1 WRSTSGSYVV
11 SGQALVTSI
20 QNGPPRTMLD
30 GTVIASGDTS
40 PSGRL
45 YIAKEGGQWLGSVE
59 VQGVGRR
66 VDYNDL
72 GYLQRQNL
80 IRTLPF
86 LAYRTLDPFWEIAET
101 ETHVYAATRDNLD
114 GVKLLRGY
122 YGGGKVRFKNFWIL
136 ASDVY
141 RYDTR
146 FEDREVGDGTA
157 IQRPS
162 AYGWDA

>member
-1 WRSTSGSYVV
+1 
-11 SGQALVTSI
+11 
-20 QNGPPRTMLD
+20 
-30 GTVIASGDTS
+30 
-40 PSGRL
+40 
-45 YIAKEGGQWLGSVE
+45 
-59 VQGVGRR
+59 
-66 VDYNDL
+66 
-72 GYLQRQNL
+72 QNL

-162 AYGWDA
+162 AYGWDASVSTDPRRQLAASLSTESLFYDHKGGSFTLDGAITYQPLP